1 MQRRDPAHLSRRAQL
16 KLDEAASSPLVS
28 ARARTTA
35 NQARL
40 VFASSLSRTRGL
52 TGSFLCCQ
60 WSEDNTGGI
69 VNAGLAENSLM
80 HDWLTTLWERKG
92 SLKIE
97 RTDLTYGT
105 SILGSHRL
113 LRALAAYYSTYF
125 KPASPGEPQHIATSN
140 GLSSMIEHLAAVIS
154 DAEDAWLLPTPWYY
168 SFVRDL
174 GAVSQVRIASV
185 AIPTGQN
192 GTLAEVEAMD
202 AEMERRRR
210 SGVQQKVTAIL
221 VTNPHNPLGFCYPR
235 HVLVA
240 YAKLAEKWGLYLVSD
255 EIYANS
261 VFGGVDFVSIL
272 SIDVLREASC
282 NPSRIVALYGMSKDF
297 GANGFRAGSL
307 VCQHND
313 RIMSALAAGAM
324 PMRMGSPTD
333 ILWSALLTSPDLAT
347 YLDKNRQ
354 KLLRAY
360 TYVTAWLDVHGIPYT
375 PANAGHFVL
384 VDFRAFVGQ
393 TARGSDA
400 AGFRGNS
407 GNQKR
412 MAEER
417 EGNSMCRYRDEL
429 DFLNLLVNGGVYLSS
444 GMSYACPEP
453 GFFRITFSIP
463 RKELEVALE
472 RIELVCGLANK
483 AAALS
488 KVYPQ

>member
-1 MQRRDPAHLSRRAQL
+1 M
-16 KLDEAASSPLVS
+16 
-28 ARARTTA
+28 
-35 NQARL
+35 
-40 VFASSLSRTRGL
+40 
-52 TGSFLCCQ
+52 
-60 WSEDNTGGI
+60 
-69 VNAGLAENSLM
+69 
-80 HDWLTTLWERKG
+80 
-92 SLKIE
+92 
-97 RTDLTYGT
+97 
-105 SILGSHRL
+105 
-113 LRALAAYYSTYF
+113 
-125 KPASPGEPQHIATSN
+125 
-140 GLSSMIEHLAAVIS
+140 
-154 DAEDAWLLPTPWYY
+154 
-168 SFVRDL
+168 RDL

-221 VTNPHNPLGFCYPR
+221 VTNPHNPLGTRARFRVRPVLHHFLSLTTSLHPGFCYPR

-444 GMSYACPEP
+444 GACS
-453 GFFRITFSIP
+453 FSP
-463 RKELEVALE
+463 LFK
-472 RIELVCGLANK
+472 
-483 AAALS
+483 
-488 KVYPQ
+488 YPQLTQSFPSSQACHTPVPSQASSV